1 RRGESE
7 ACVQKWIE
15 ARGMKF
21 CGAYGF
27 NQKEIEDEKK
37 NRDFAQLVRNAKL
50 TPVLGVCR
58 AGNRRADRNET
69 RGCTS

>member
-1 RRGESE
+1 
-7 ACVQKWIE
+7 
-15 ARGMKF
+15 MKF